1 MKIPT
6 LFSQCAFLLSVDA
19 NQFFN
24 FITILMSLLSSKH
37 PLNFNTN
44 LINPSPMTLHEDWI
58 STRLY
63 AQFLISL
70 LVPYSSYLWML
81 YVFPLGLLC
90 LCVHMHAKHLY
101 SMNIQYAYLIYLSMI
116 NNSVG
121 YVSFSWILSSKLREG
136 WFSTIKT
143 HWEASESNSCLM
155 NR

>member
-6 LFSQCAFLLSVDA
+6 SFSQCAFLLSVDA
-19 NQFFN
+19 DQFFN
-24 FITILMSLLSSKH
+24 FITILLSLLSSQH
-37 PLNFNTN
+37 PLNFNTG
-44 LINPSPMTLHEDWI
+44 LINPSPTTPQEDWI
-58 STRLY
+58 STCLY

-70 LVPYSSYLWML
+70 LVPYSSYLWIL
-81 YVFPLGLLC
+81 YVFPLGWLC
-90 LCVHMHAKHLY
+90 LCVYINVKYLY
-101 SMNIQYAYLIYLSMI
+101 SMNIQYAYLIYLYMI

-143 HWEASESNSCLM
+143 HWEVSESNSCLI